1 MEHFQGYAWGIAVPV
16 AMFSR
21 MAAMFA
27 VHAGLVVGVFL
38 SFLAFFVQSL
48 RRIVPYLSLMPLC
61 AAVAGWGAL
70 LGFCHVAG
78 LHLDMDQVLRAMFI
92 GPFASFTLGSLAG
105 AGLGYSLAK
114 FLSRFLARP
123 TIPLTP
129 PQSAP
134 AAR

>member
-1 MEHFQGYAWGIAVPV
+1 MEHIEGYIWGIAIPV
-16 AMFSR
+16 AMFSC
-21 MAAMFA
+21 MGAMFA

-38 SFLAFFVQSL
+38 SLLAFFVQSL
-48 RRIVPYLSLMPLC
+48 RRIVPYLLLMPLS

-78 LHLDMDQVLRAMFI
+78 LHLDVDQILRAMFI
-92 GPFASFTLGSLAG
+92 GPFVSFTLGSLAG

-114 FLSRFLARP
+114 FLSRWLQP
-123 TIPLTP
+123 PSIPLTP

-134 AAR
+134 AAH